1 MRILRI
7 KLVNFIGVFASRGL
21 KEVEYD
27 FSNITKPIIQLYG
40 KNRCG
45 KTVLLQQL
53 HPFSSINLNGDERS
67 DLALILPGEY
77 GIKEIVYEYN
87 NDIYEICHTY
97 KPNTSGTNHTISS
110 SIKVNGEELN
120 SSGGV
125 NTFNTIINNI
135 FGINKYSFE
144 LIINGTQLSS
154 FASMSTVQRKNLL
167 NKAMGIDIYDKIH
180 KLSTE
185 DYRYTNKLITSLNN
199 TKEFILSTYGSY
211 ENLVTLLNEKQT
223 EHDTLEKDLMTMKSN
238 IDMLVGKINTLKNEN
253 IPYEISECERLI
265 NLFNTIKNE
274 VGDINDNTYDILVDE
289 QIKLNSF
296 ISDIKNKHMMLLQSI
311 DDLHSRK
318 HDIENTISNNKRM
331 RDDYD
336 NMLRLRDDLQN
347 KISYINPSIEVTGS
361 SSYYSS
367 MISIANLINNIGRE
381 ILTSLNDRHLK
392 LLTDMICKDVDV
404 ATFIIQEGSLLMDS
418 EKEKSV
424 VTRIQSMINR
434 IDGEFYNDK
443 TCDKIEGCVYWKIYD
458 TLMKYFKTSDQTGD
472 DVRFT
477 QYDIEQFDLA
487 YKNVVSIK
495 KLISQSTIN
504 DDVVYIF
511 DIKNMMNNLTQ
522 GKTCIDISLLSSM
535 HESAI
540 NQENKLRLI
549 QQLDDVNKRID
560 LMKDIVVK
568 TDNVDDILESINK
581 QINDKNIE
589 INNIKNELNTYSSQ
603 LSVNDNKRMMLS
615 EIKHIRLND
624 LNKKYSKFKDKL
636 NTLNESENT
645 YRILVSKYNESS
657 TRFNVLKN
665 ELKTISDAYNQ
676 YEKTVNDI
684 KRFSTDDSM
693 YRIIAEATSS
703 TKGKPVL
710 AIREEIEHAL
720 DMTNRLLDVM
730 FDGEIEMLS
739 PTINENDFSLPF
751 RSGSHTSKDVR
762 YGSQSEACILSLAL
776 SMSLASSLTNDMVG
790 LCDEVDAF
798 LDTQFKD
805 SFILMM
811 NEIMTTLN
819 IEQMFII
826 SHNMTPGQYENIVH
840 VLNITGEEDDN

>member
-21 KEVEYD
+21 TEVEYD

-77 GIKEIVYEYN
+77 GVKEIDYEYN
-87 NDIYEICHTY
+87 NNVYEIRHTY
-97 KPNTSGTNHTISS
+97 KPNTTGTNHTVSS

-211 ENLVTLLNEKQT
+211 ESLVTLLNEKQT
-223 EHDTLEKDLMTMKSN
+223 EHDSLEKDLSVMKSN
-238 IDMLVGKINTLKNEN
+238 IDMLIGKINTLKNEN
-253 IPYEISECERLI
+253 ISYEISECERLL
-265 NLFNTIKNE
+265 NVFNAIKTE
-274 VGDINDNTYDILVDE
+274 FGDINDNTYDMLVDE
-289 QIKLNSF
+289 QIKLNSD
-296 ISDIKNKHMMLLQSI
+296 ISDIKNKKLMLMQSV
-311 DDLHSRK
+311 DDLHARK
-318 HDIENTISNNKRM
+318 NDIENTINNNQRM
-331 RDDYD
+331 RNDYD
-336 NMLRLRDDLQN
+336 NMIQLRNDLQN
-347 KISYINPSIEVTGS
+347 KISYTNPSIEVS
-361 SSYYSS
+361 SPSSYYSS

-381 ILTSLNDRHLK
+381 IITSLNERHLK
-392 LLTDMICKDVDV
+392 MLYEMINKEIDV
-404 ATFIIQEGSLLMDS
+404 AAFIIQEGSLLMDS
-418 EKEKSV
+418 EKEKNV
-424 VTRIQSMINR
+424 VLRIQSMINK
-434 IDGEFYNDK
+434 IDGEFHNNK
-443 TCDKIEGCVYWKIYD
+443 TCENIEGCVYWKTYN
-458 TLMKYFKTSDQTGD
+458 TLMKYFKTSSQTGD
-472 DVRFT
+472 EVRFT
-477 QYDIEQFDLA
+477 QYDIEQFDSA
-487 YKNVVSIK
+487 YKNVLSIK
-495 KLISQSTIN
+495 KLISQSVIN
-504 DDVVYIF
+504 EDVVCIF
-511 DIKNMMNNLTQ
+511 DIKNIMKNLVD
-522 GKTCIDISLLSSM
+522 GKYGIDITLLTTM

-540 NQENKLRLI
+540 NQENKLKLI
-549 QQLDDVNKRID
+549 QQLEDVNKRIS
-560 LMKDIVVK
+560 LMENIVVK
-568 TDNVDDILESINK
+568 TDNVDDMLESINK
-581 QINDKNIE
+581 QINDKNNE
-589 INNIKNELNTYSSQ
+589 INNIQNELNVYTSQ
-603 LSVNDNKRMMLS
+603 LSINDKKRMMLS
-615 EIKHIRLND
+615 EIKHVRLND
-624 LNKKYSKFKDKL
+624 INKKYTKFKEKQ

-645 YRILVSKYNESS
+645 YRSLVYKYNETS

-676 YEKTVNDI
+676 YEKTMADI
-684 KRFSTDDSM
+684 KRFSTDDNM
-693 YRIIAEATSS
+693 YHIIAEATSS

-739 PTINENDFSLPF
+739 PIINENDFSLPF

-790 LCDEVDAF
+790 LSDEVDAF

-840 VLNITGEEDDN
+840 VLNITGEDN